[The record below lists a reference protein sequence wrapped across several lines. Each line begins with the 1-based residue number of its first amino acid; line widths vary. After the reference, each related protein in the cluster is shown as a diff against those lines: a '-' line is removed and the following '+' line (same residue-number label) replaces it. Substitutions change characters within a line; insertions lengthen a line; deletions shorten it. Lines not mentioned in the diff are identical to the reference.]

1 MSCLNGSDSHWF
13 ASFAMKLSE
22 KKAAQPVDGLQVR
35 GKRHRR
41 PEGRPCLSPQVTWVT
56 SGAGPL
62 SMKPPGETS
71 GRSKLERAAAALGA

>member
-1 MSCLNGSDSHWF
+1 MSRLNGSDSHWF

-41 PEGRPCLSPQVTWVT
+41 PEGRPCHVTISNV
-56 SGAGPL
+56 SYVECCPL
-62 SMKPPGETS
+62 SMEPSSETF
-71 GRSKLERAAAALGA
+71 GRSKLERAAALGA